1 MSTIKIK
8 DNVHWIGVKDPG
20 LRVFDVIMSTEKG
33 TTYNSYLIDDEKV
46 AIIDAVKTGFYEEYI
61 KNIKEVIGDRK
72 VDYIIVNHTELD
84 HSGSLK
90 ELIEEYPEATV
101 YGSKPAIMYLK
112 NIVNGDFTSH
122 TVADGET
129 LSLGKRTLKFIS
141 APFLHWPDT
150 MFEYSEF
157 DKILFTC
164 DAFGSHYCSENM
176 FDDEAGDFSYEFKY
190 YFDVI
195 MGPFKKHVL
204 TAMDKIEDLDMD
216 MICTSHGPI
225 LRTDPKKRIPLYRKW
240 SQSALKTREEKVVS
254 IFYVT
259 AYNNT
264 EHMAEVLKDTVEKAG
279 FKTNLFN
286 ITSKEIS
293 ELVDM
298 IENSDAL
305 LIGSPTINQDALK
318 PVWDLLS
325 QVSPI
330 TNRGK
335 IGGAFGS
342 YGWSGEAVGMINQRL
357 KSLKFRV
364 VDEGIR
370 VNFVPSDKDIEDI
383 VSYGNKVVEALNK

>member
-122 TVADGET
+122 TVTDGET

-225 LRTDPKKRIPLYRKW
+225 LRTDPKKRIPLYREW

-383 VSYGNKVVEALNK
+383 VSYGKKVVEALNK

>member
-225 LRTDPKKRIPLYRKW
+225 LRTDPKKRIPLYREW

-383 VSYGNKVVEALNK
+383 VSYGKKVVEALNK

>member
-1 MSTIKIK
+1 
-8 DNVHWIGVKDPG
+8 
-20 LRVFDVIMSTEKG
+20 
-33 TTYNSYLIDDEKV
+33 
-46 AIIDAVKTGFYEEYI
+46 
-61 KNIKEVIGDRK
+61 
-72 VDYIIVNHTELD
+72 
-84 HSGSLK
+84 
-90 ELIEEYPEATV
+90 
-101 YGSKPAIMYLK
+101 MYVK

-157 DKILFTC
+157 DKISFTC

-264 EHMAEVLKDTVEKAG
+264 EHMAKVLKDTIEKAG

-286 ITSKEIS
+286 ITSKDIS